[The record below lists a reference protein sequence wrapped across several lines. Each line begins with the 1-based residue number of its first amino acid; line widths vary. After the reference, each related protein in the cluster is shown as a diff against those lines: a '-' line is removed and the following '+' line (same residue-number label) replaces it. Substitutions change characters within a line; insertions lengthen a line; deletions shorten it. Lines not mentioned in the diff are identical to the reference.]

1 MERIRYKLSSA
12 RLSGYLLITYQNGNL
27 KSILTELK
35 EPLKEVQWFHIS
47 SIVTPTHDK
56 FNIAELKKLL
66 LTVEQIDAADDE
78 PQTPEL
84 SLPANT
90 RIALFCQYYK
100 KQFNQKYTATKTD
113 GGKLKNTPISQADF
127 EPMLKCYMESKE
139 WYLQPKSIANF
150 IGKIN
155 EIKLLMKNPGALAKS
170 VNWPIPF
177 DAGYN
182 NTLDES
188 KRQEY
193 YAALRDAGYR
203 YKDNPG
209 RGGKWEKV

>member
-1 MERIRYKLSSA
+1 MQRNRYKLSSP
-12 RLSGYLLITYQNGNL
+12 RLSGYLIITYQDGYL

-35 EPLKEVQWFHIS
+35 EALTPVQWFHIS
-47 SIVTPTHDK
+47 SIVTP
-56 FNIAELKKLL
+56 ELKGFKIAALEKINL
-66 LTVEQIDAADDE
+66 QVEQMAADE
-78 PQTPEL
+78 EKTETETPAQ
-84 SLPANT
+84 PTNN
-90 RIALFCQYYK
+90 RIALFCSYYYK
-100 KQFNQKYTATKTD
+100 KYNQKYTATKAD

-127 EPMLKCYMESKE
+127 EPLLQLYFASDT

-155 EIKLLMKNPGALAKS
+155 EIKLLKANPSALDKKP
-170 VNWPIPF
+170 NWPIPF

-182 NTLDES
+182 NTLDDS

-193 YAALRDAGYR
+193 YAALRQAGYR